1 MIRKTVFDP
10 QLTSE
15 CKNLALREKCPNTE
29 FFLLCIFL
37 YSGLIQENTDQK
49 NLLIWTLFTQRR
61 FRYLYFSF
69 LTII

>member
-29 FFLLCIFL
+29 FFLLRIFL
-37 YSGLIQENTDQK
+37 YSVRIEEITDQK
-49 NLLIWTLFTQRR
+49 KLRIRTLFTQCK
-61 FRYLYFSF
+61 FRK
-69 LTII
+69 